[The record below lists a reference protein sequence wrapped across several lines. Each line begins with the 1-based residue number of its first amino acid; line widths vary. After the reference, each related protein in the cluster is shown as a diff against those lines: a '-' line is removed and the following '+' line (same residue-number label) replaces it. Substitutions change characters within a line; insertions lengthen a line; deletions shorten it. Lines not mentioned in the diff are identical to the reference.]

1 MEVITLNTNGK
12 LIDVCRLLNINMLE
26 VSKFVQLSDK
36 VDVACWGYD
45 LRKKENFI
53 YLNPRMLRLPAEM
66 VALILKHEIL
76 HYAGYRG
83 LHFFKD
89 RELENIVLDI
99 CINKI
104 LYIAEREKIAMLCR
118 RIYPK
123 ETKDTALVL
132 ARADISNEK
141 RIKDDN
147 LRQLWKEIW
156 QNDEVPN
163 PTSLYFRLIQYE
175 KELPG
180 MGIGFSGKGAGYG
193 RNNPFSGE
201 DSSEILFREE
211 PDDNEDKF
219 NELEKEILED
229 IGMKIPYPQRE
240 AFSDQMSGLFSQHFV
255 KKKAFS
261 IAEVSDF
268 IKRLQIMQQLDDTS
282 NKINSALN
290 GTIRRDLYP
299 YNLSRLSIIYA
310 ACGINNFLPVY
321 FNKIPEGRKPK
332 IAIYIDTSPSMDDYK
347 EYEVYLV
354 DSLQEDFPTKIF
366 LFSGDVMEVST
377 NEFAEGNYESGY
389 STSFDAVLEHLLE
402 IDFECGLVFTDGY
415 SSINSENEEKFMKTS
430 KRLFTVYFNYDSP
443 SDLDNLSEQVMNIKV
458 A

>member
-1 MEVITLNTNGK
+1 MEVITVNTHGK
-12 LIDVCRLLNINMLE
+12 LIDVCRLLSITMLE
-26 VSKFVQLSDK
+26 VAKFVQLSDK

-53 YLNPRMLRLPAEM
+53 YLNPRMLKLPAEM

-76 HYAGYRG
+76 HYAGYKG

-89 RELENIVLDI
+89 RELENIVLDV

-104 LYIAEREKIAMLCR
+104 LFLAEREKMAMLCR

-123 ETKDTALVL
+123 ETINTALVL
-132 ARADISNEK
+132 ARADISNDK

-147 LRQLWKEIW
+147 LRELWKEIW

-175 KELPG
+175 REITG
-180 MGIGFSGKGAGYG
+180 MRIGFSGKRAGDCK
-193 RNNPFSGE
+193 NNPFRGE
-201 DSSEILFREE
+201 DNSDILFREE
-211 PDDNEDKF
+211 PDDKGDKF
-219 NELEKEILED
+219 TELEKEILED

-240 AFSDQMSGLFSQHFV
+240 AFSDQVSSLFSQHFV

-290 GTIRRDLYP
+290 GKIRRDLYP

-321 FNKIPEGRKPK
+321 FNKIPEGRKPN
-332 IAIYIDTSPSMDDYK
+332 IAIYVDTSPSMDDYK
-347 EYEVYLV
+347 EYEIYLV
-354 DSLQEDFPTKIF
+354 ESLQEDFPTKIF
-366 LFSGDVMEVST
+366 LFAGDVMEIST

-389 STSFDAVLEHLLE
+389 STSFDAVIEHLIN
-402 IDFECGLVFTDGY
+402 IDYECGLIFTDGY
-415 SSINSENEEKFMKTS
+415 SSINGENKEKFNKCG
-430 KRLFTVYFNYDSP
+430 KRLFTVYFNYDST
-443 SDLDNLSEQVMNIKV
+443 SDLDKLSEQVMNIQV